1 MIRTAG
7 AYRSLPLVTPPPP
20 VPRSEVPLPLVAPDG
35 VLALPPPA
43 LARLLPWVESDTPL
57 ARRESVAGLPPVA
70 SPPRFAA
77 ALPAVFAVPPP
88 PGAAFALPG
97 G

>member
-1 MIRTAG
+1 M
-7 AYRSLPLVTPPPP
+7 
-20 VPRSEVPLPLVAPDG
+20 PRSDVPLPLVAPDG

-57 ARRESVAGLPPVA
+57 ARREPVAGLPPVA
-70 SPPRFAA
+70 SPPLLAA
-77 ALPAVFAVPPP
+77 VFPAVFAVPP